1 MEDQEDQDVGV
12 DERRDSPRVAMGETV
27 TIKIHTDTIVGPG
40 QNISAQGVFFIA
52 DAELRVSVSISGV
65 AEPVDGTLVRVQHMG
80 EGKLGIAVRFEENP
94 NLPSE

>member
-1 MEDQEDQDVGV
+1 MPDPDVSV
-12 DERRDSPRVAMGETV
+12 DERRDTPRVPMGETV

-52 DAELRVSVSISGV
+52 DAAIKVSVSILGV
-65 AEPVDGTLVRVQHMG
+65 PEPVAGQLVRVQHMG

-94 NLPSE
+94 NLPTE